1 MKMIDNLDDSGPG
14 LYQKYDSQDGGGDI
28 DNGVDAIMVS
38 NHGFPG
44 CLADTHR
51 WRAKLYESVALLVV
65 GGWGNT
71 ESSSRILI

>member
-1 MKMIDNLDDSGPG
+1 M
-14 LYQKYDSQDGGGDI
+14 YDSQDGGGDI
-28 DNGVDAIMVS
+28 DNGVDAMVS

>member
-1 MKMIDNLDDSGPG
+1 M
-14 LYQKYDSQDGGGDI
+14 YDSQDGGGDI
-28 DNGVDAIMVS
+28 DNGVDAMVS

-71 ESSSRILI
+71 ESSS

>member
-1 MKMIDNLDDSGPG
+1 MKMIGILNDSGPG

-28 DNGVDAIMVS
+28 DNGVDAIVS

-65 GGWGNT
+65 GGWG
-71 ESSSRILI
+71 ILSHPAEF

>member
-1 MKMIDNLDDSGPG
+1 MTVVQVVPE
-14 LYQKYDSQDGGGDI
+14 KYDNQDGGGDI
-28 DNGVDAIMVS
+28 DNGVDAIVS